1 MWTRARTAWLTLAL
15 AAAPLGAQT
24 DVIRGRV
31 TNSEG
36 LPLQGVRV
44 TATSIPGNVT
54 RETRTSDKGLYQVAF
69 SGGTGDYIMGFAM
82 IGYVFRQFEIKRL
95 ADEEVLVADARLSV
109 IQLDTVS
116 VTAPVQQRVNRNSQ
130 TPDVSGTERPISPAN
145 LPAELQGDIAAMA
158 ASLPG
163 VVLVPGLDGGPDGFS
178 VLGLGA
184 DQNSVTLN
192 GLQLGANGLPRDASI
207 SSSLTTS
214 PYDVSKG
221 GFSGANFNI
230 RSGSGSNFRSRGMSF
245 VGSAPQMQWTDPA
258 ASALGAK
265 YTNLSLGGVASGP
278 ITLNKAFYNVSFQ
291 LGRQSRDNQTLLGT
305 GALGLQTAGIAAD
318 SVNRFLDILQRTGV
332 PSVNRRFGSERLS
345 DNGSVFGSIDISPPN
360 SSSGQAFG
368 LTFNGNWGRQSPIG
382 GGVTQLPSSS
392 GDRTN
397 WGGGL
402 QARHNGYFGLILSE
416 TSAGITVS
424 RDYGSPYLD
433 LPSGRVRVNS
443 AFDDGTSG
451 VQTLTFGGNQG
462 LSSTSRSTGATVQNN
477 LSWFDDANKHRIKL
491 TTELQYS
498 GSMQNQASNLL
509 GSYFFNSLEDLDAGL
524 PASYSR
530 TLTARRRS
538 TGQLTGSVAIG
549 DSWRKTTDLQ
559 IQYGLRIDASR
570 YTKTPDYNPAVEQ
583 AFGRR
588 NDRVPTPISV
598 SPRIGF
604 SWTVGQSPE
613 ISAFSGASRT
623 PRAVV
628 RGGIGVFSNGSSA
641 GQIGSALDNTGLPSG
656 VQQIYCVGPAVP
668 APDWARYATRPS
680 DVADRCADGTTG
692 SVFSNSA
699 PNVTLFARGFRPQR
713 TVRTNLSWNGSLL
726 DGRYSTSVEGTYAL
740 NLDQQRSVDLNFAP
754 VERFDLANEGGRP
767 VYVDPTSIVPAT
779 GSIASRDARV
789 AQSFS
794 RVSEVRSDLESRT
807 AQLSVRLSPI
817 PRGPTK
823 FGWSFAY
830 TYTHIREQVSGF
842 SSTAGNPLRL
852 EWAPSGQGPHQI
864 TYNVRYNFFSAVLV
878 NLNGSFRSGNAF
890 TPTIAGDI
898 NGDGY
903 SNDRAFIVAPSAA
916 TDPVLAA
923 GMAQLLAS
931 TSSSARDCLQKQ
943 LGRIAERNSC
953 RGPWTS
959 NASLN
964 VTLDRAKFRMPQR
977 ASISFS
983 LSNPL
988 GAADLLLNGSGNL
1001 HGWGQ
1006 NLSPDQALL
1015 YVRGFDPA
1023 ARRYTY
1029 EVNQRFG
1036 ATRPQFLVLRN
1047 PATLT
1052 ATVRYDLGPMRE
1064 RQSLEMQLGS
1074 GRTQPGTRFP
1084 EQGFRS
1090 LGSAG
1095 LPNPMVTIL
1104 RQQDSLHLTSRQAD
1118 SIAAMN
1124 RRYTYRTDSIWAPV
1138 ARYLAAL
1145 PTRFDADAVYDRYL
1159 LARHAQVD
1167 MLIGLVPTIRSL
1179 LTDAQRRKLPPQIV
1193 NVLDPRYLVS
1203 VRNGTGLYVGGV
1215 GVGGFGPG
1223 GFGPGGFGPV
1233 FFEGSFR

>member
-1 MWTRARTAWLTLAL
+1 MRRLVPFLTSLFAAVVVTGSLA
-15 AAAPLGAQT
+15 AQT

-31 TNSEG
+31 TNNEG
-36 LPLQGVRV
+36 LPLAGVRV

-54 RETRTSDKGLYQVAF
+54 KEVRTSDKGLYQIAF
-69 SGGTGDYIMGFAM
+69 SGGPGDYIMGFAM
-82 IGYVFRQFEIKRL
+82 IGYVFRQFEVKRL
-95 ADEEVLVADARLSV
+95 ADEEVLIADARLSV
-109 IQLDTVS
+109 IQLDTVA
-116 VTAPVQQRVNRNSQ
+116 VVAQVQQRVNRNSQ
-130 TPDVSGTERPISPAN
+130 TPDVSGTERPVSAAN
-145 LPAELQGDIAAMA
+145 LPAELQGDIVAMA

-163 VVLVPGLDGGPDGFS
+163 VLLVPGLDGGPDGFS

-192 GLQLGANGLPRDASI
+192 GLSLGANGLPRDATI

-230 RSGSGSNFRSRGMSF
+230 RSGSGSNFRSRGLSF

-258 ASALGAK
+258 ANSLGAK
-265 YTNLSLGGVASGP
+265 YTNVSLGGMAAGP
-278 ITLNKAFYNVSFQ
+278 IKLNKAFYNVSFQ
-291 LGRQSRDNQTLLGT
+291 LGRQSRDNQTLLET
-305 GALGLQTAGIAAD
+305 GALGLQTAGIASD
-318 SVNRFLDILQRTGV
+318 SVDRFLDILQRAGV
-332 PSVNRRFGSERLS
+332 PSVTRRFGSDRLS
-345 DNGSVFGSIDISPPN
+345 DNGSVFGSIDVSPPN

-368 LTFNGNWGRQSPIG
+368 ITFNGNWGRQSPIG

-392 GDRTN
+392 GNRTN
-397 WGGGL
+397 WGGGI
-402 QARHNGYFGLILSE
+402 QARHNGYLGLVLSE
-416 TSAGITVS
+416 TSAGINVS

-433 LPSGRVRVNS
+433 LPLGRVRVNS
-443 AFDDGTSG
+443 AFDDGGSG

-462 LSSTSRSTGATVQNN
+462 LSSTSRSLGGTIQNN

-498 GSMQNQASNLL
+498 GSTQNQAANLL
-509 GSYFFNSLEDLDAGL
+509 GSFFFNSLEDLDAGL
-524 PASYSR
+524 PASYTR

-538 TGQLTGSVAIG
+538 TGQVAGSVAIG
-549 DSWRKTTDLQ
+549 DSWRRTQDVQ
-559 IQYGLRIDASR
+559 IQYGLRLDASHF
-570 YTKTPDYNPAVEQ
+570 TKTPEYNPAVE
-583 AFGRR
+583 AVFGRR
-588 NDRVPTPISV
+588 NDHVPSPFRV
-598 SPRIGF
+598 SPRVGF
-604 SWTVGQSPE
+604 SWTLGQSQE

-628 RGGIGVFSNGSSA
+628 RGGIGMFSNASSA
-641 GQIGSALDNTGLPSG
+641 GQIGAALDNTGLASG

-668 APDWARYATRPS
+668 IPDWTQYASALASVP
-680 DVADRCADGTTG
+680 DRCADGTTG
-692 SVFSNSA
+692 TVFSNSA
-699 PNVTLFARGFRPQR
+699 PNVTLFADDFRPQR

-726 DGRYSTSVEGTYAL
+726 DGRFSASVEGTYSL

-754 VERFDLANEGGRP
+754 NERFALTSEGGRP
-767 VYVDPTSIVPAT
+767 VYVEPTSIVQAT

-789 AQSFS
+789 TQSFS
-794 RVSEVRSDLESRT
+794 RVSEIRSDLESRT
-807 AQLSVRLSPI
+807 AQLGFRLSPI

-823 FGWSFAY
+823 FGWSAAY

-842 SSTAGNPLRL
+842 SSTAGNPLRI
-852 EWAPSGQGPHQI
+852 EWARSGQGPHQI
-864 TYNVRYNFFSAVLV
+864 TYNLRYNFFTAVQV
-878 NLNGSFRSGNAF
+878 NFNGSFRSGNAF

-903 SNDRAFIVAPSAA
+903 SNDRAFIYAPSGTADSA
-916 TDPVLAA
+916 VAA
-923 GMAQLLAS
+923 GMSQLLAS
-931 TSSSARDCLQKQ
+931 TSSSARDCLQRQ
-943 LGRIAERNSC
+943 LGRVAARNSC

-964 VTLDRAKFRMPQR
+964 ITLDRAKFRMPQR
-977 ASISFS
+977 AAISFS

-988 GAADLLLNGSGNL
+988 GAADLLLNGSGSL
-1001 HGWGQ
+1001 RGWGQ

-1023 ARRYTY
+1023 TRRYAY

-1052 ATVRYDLGPMRE
+1052 ASVRYDLGPMRE
-1064 RQSLEMQLGS
+1064 RQSLQMQLGS

-1104 RQQDSLHLTSRQAD
+1104 RQQDSLHLTARQAD

-1145 PTRFDADAVYDRYL
+1145 PTRFDEGAAYDRYL
-1159 LARHAQVD
+1159 QARHAQID
-1167 MLIGLVPTIRSL
+1167 MLIRLVPTIRAL
-1179 LTDAQRRKLPPQIV
+1179 LTDEQRRKLPPQIV

-1203 VRNGTGLYVGGV
+1203 VRNGTGLYVGGS
-1215 GVGGFGPG
+1215 VGGFGPIT
-1223 GFGPGGFGPV
+1223 FDRAFV
-1233 FFEGSFR
+1233 EFVR

>member
-1 MWTRARTAWLTLAL
+1 VRLPALVWTFLLFAGFAAFTRAE
-15 AAAPLGAQT
+15 AQT

-36 LPLQGVRV
+36 LALQGVRV

-54 RETRTSDKGLYQVAF
+54 RETRTSDKGLYQIAF

-116 VTAPVQQRVNRNSQ
+116 VVAPVQQRVNRNSQ
-130 TPDVSGTERPISPAN
+130 TPDVSGTERPVSPAN

-163 VVLVPGLDGGPDGFS
+163 VLLVPGLDGGPDGFS

-192 GLQLGANGLPRDASI
+192 GLSLGANGLPRDASI

-258 ASALGAK
+258 ANALGAK
-265 YTNLSLGGVASGP
+265 YTNVSLGGVASGP
-278 ITLNKAFYNVSFQ
+278 IRLNKAFYNVSFQ
-291 LGRQSRDNQTLLGT
+291 LGRQSRDFQTLLGT
-305 GALGLQTAGIAAD
+305 GALGLQTAGVAVD
-318 SVNRFLDILQRTGV
+318 SVTRFVDILQRTGV
-332 PSVNRRFGSERLS
+332 PSVNRQFGSDRLS

-368 LTFNGNWGRQSPIG
+368 VTFNGNWGRQSPIG

-416 TSAGITVS
+416 TSAGINIA

-433 LPSGRVRVNS
+433 LPSGRVRVSS
-443 AFDDGTSG
+443 AFGDGTSG

-462 LSSTSRSTGATVQNN
+462 LSSTSRSMGATVQNN
-477 LSWFDDANKHRIKL
+477 LSWFDDANRHRIKL
-491 TTELQYS
+491 TTALQYS
-498 GSMQNQASNLL
+498 GSMQNQASNVL
-509 GSYFFNSLEDLDAGL
+509 GSYYFNSLEDLDAGL

-538 TGQLTGSVAIG
+538 TGQVSGSVAIG
-549 DSWRKTTDLQ
+549 DSWRRTPDLQ
-559 IQYGLRIDASR
+559 IQYGLRVDASR
-570 YTKTPDYNPAVEQ
+570 FTRTPEYNAAVEQ
-583 AFGRR
+583 TFGAR
-588 NDRVPTPISV
+588 NDRVPAPISV
-598 SPRIGF
+598 SPRVGF
-604 SWTVGQSPE
+604 SWTVGQSRE
-613 ISAFSGASRT
+613 IAAFSGASRT

-668 APDWARYATRPS
+668 VPDWTVYATSPS
-680 DVADRCADGTTG
+680 SVPDRCADGTTG
-692 SVFSNSA
+692 TVFSNSA
-699 PNVTLFARGFRPQR
+699 PNVTLFGRNFRPQR

-726 DGRYSTSVEGTYAL
+726 DGRYSTSVEGTYSL
-740 NLDQQRSVDLNFAP
+740 NLDQQRSVDLNFAS
-754 VERFDLANEGGRP
+754 VERFDLADEGGRP
-767 VYVDPTSIVPAT
+767 VYVDPTSIVAAT

-789 AQSFS
+789 SPSFS

-807 AQLSVRLSPI
+807 AQLAIRLAPL

-823 FGWSFAY
+823 FGWSLAY
-830 TYTHIREQVSGF
+830 TYSHIREQVSGF
-842 SSTAGNPLRL
+842 SSTAGNPLSL
-852 EWAPSGQGPHQI
+852 EWARSGQGPHQI
-864 TYNVRYNFFSAVLV
+864 TYNLRYSFFSAVLV
-878 NLNGSFRSGNAF
+878 NLNGSFRSGSAF
-890 TPTIAGDI
+890 TPTVAGDI

-903 SNDRAFIVAPSAA
+903 SNDRAFIPAPSSA
-916 TDPVLAA
+916 TDPAVAD
-923 GMAQLLAS
+923 GMAQLLSS
-931 TSSSARDCLQKQ
+931 TTNSARECLEKQ
-943 LGRIAERNSC
+943 LGRIAGRNSC

-988 GAADLLLNGSGNL
+988 GAADLLVNGSGNL

-1015 YVRGFDPA
+1015 YVRGFDPS

-1052 ATVRYDLGPMRE
+1052 ASVRYDLGPMRE
-1064 RQSLEMQLGS
+1064 RQSLEMQLGN

-1090 LGSAG
+1090 LGSSG
-1095 LPNPMVTIL
+1095 LPNPMATIL
-1104 RQQDSLHLTSRQAD
+1104 RQQDSLRLTSRQAD

-1145 PTRFDADAVYDRYL
+1145 PARFDDGAAYDRYL
-1159 LARHAQVD
+1159 RARHAQID
-1167 MLIGLVPTIRSL
+1167 MLMGLVPTIRAL

-1203 VRNGTGLYVGGV
+1203 IRNGTGLYVGGA
-1215 GVGGFGPG
+1215 GIG

-1233 FFEGSFR
+1233 FFDGVFR